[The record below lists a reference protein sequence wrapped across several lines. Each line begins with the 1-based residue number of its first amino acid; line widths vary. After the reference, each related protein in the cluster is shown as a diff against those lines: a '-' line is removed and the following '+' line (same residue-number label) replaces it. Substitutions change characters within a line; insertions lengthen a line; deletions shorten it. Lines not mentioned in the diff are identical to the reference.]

1 MMTAS
6 TAGCLTS
13 RQQPRLYFDDRLPL
27 RLSSSRDISPILDN
41 LASFSFSRRASFW
54 PRLPSCCCLPERL
67 SFCPN
72 CLPAMT
78 ASNGVASTQK
88 STHKAV
94 AGSVGPFTATLTTN
108 GSLYRRLD
116 ELRRR
121 IR

>member
-1 MMTAS
+1 M
-6 TAGCLTS
+6 
-13 RQQPRLYFDDRLPL
+13 
-27 RLSSSRDISPILDN
+27 
-41 LASFSFSRRASFW
+41 
-54 PRLPSCCCLPERL
+54 PERL

-94 AGSVGPFTATLTTN
+94 AGSVGPFTAALTTN

-116 ELRRR
+116 ERAGASGIKDHVPPTCAGLAALSSSTF
-121 IR
+121 